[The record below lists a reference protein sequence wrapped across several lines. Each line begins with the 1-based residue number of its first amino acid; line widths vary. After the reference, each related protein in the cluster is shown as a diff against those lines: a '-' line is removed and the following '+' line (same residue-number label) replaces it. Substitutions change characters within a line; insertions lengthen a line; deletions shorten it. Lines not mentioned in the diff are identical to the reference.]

1 MAATAATVA
10 VAENGLKS
18 AYKATDR
25 PRTSRVRRG
34 RKESLIL
41 LLLQLSAAVVTPFGR
56 RLDVASAVSVGKFS
70 YIQIGEFNCPKQY
83 LFT

>member
-1 MAATAATVA
+1 MAATVA

-18 AYKATDR
+18 AYKATPTDR
-25 PRTSRVRRG
+25 ERVEYGKGG

-41 LLLQLSAAVVTPFGR
+41 LPQLSAAVVRPFGR

>member
-1 MAATAATVA
+1 MLTKPHRPT
-10 VAENGLKS
+10 EN
-18 AYKATDR
+18 
-25 PRTSRVRRG
+25 
-34 RKESLIL
+34 ESSTEREEGEFNP
-41 LLLQLSAAVVTPFGR
+41 LLLQLSAAVVRPFGR